1 MRILVVGAGAVG
13 GYFGGRLAEAGC
25 DVTFLVRARRAAQLA
40 GTGLVIKSCLGDAVL
55 QPKTISADKLGEF
68 YDIVLLSCKAYDL
81 ESAIDSFAP
90 AVGPQ
95 TIILPVLNGMRHLE
109 LLDAR
114 FGSGKVLGGLC
125 QIVATLDTSGAILH
139 LNDSHLVVFGE
150 RNGARTPRIDAIAA
164 LMATAKFKSR
174 ASESIMH
181 DMWEKWVF
189 LAALAAVTCLMRAS
203 LGDIASAGGSG
214 ISLGLFEECC
224 SIAEHAGYA
233 SSPKFVTRISTM
245 LKSKESSLT
254 ASMLRDIERGGPT
267 EVDHIIGDLLLRAPE
282 NLKQNSLLRIAHVH
296 LKTYEI
302 SRQRLEDI
310 ASATSF

>member
-25 DVTFLVRARRAAQLA
+25 DVTFLVRARRATQLA
-40 GTGLVIKSCLGDAVL
+40 ETGLVIKSRVGDAVL
-55 QPKTISADKLGEF
+55 RPKTISADKLGEF

-95 TIILPVLNGMRHLE
+95 TVILPVLNGMRHLE

-114 FGSGKVLGGLC
+114 FGSEKVLGGLC
-125 QIVATLDTSGAILH
+125 QIVSTLDASGAILH
-139 LNDSHLVVFGE
+139 LNDSHLIAFGE

-164 LMATAKFKSR
+164 LMSAAKFKSR
-174 ASESIMH
+174 ASETIMN

-203 LGDIASAGGSG
+203 LGDIAAADGSG
-214 ISLGLFEECC
+214 FSLGLFEECC
-224 SIAEHAGYA
+224 SIAERAGFVF
-233 SSPKFVTRISTM
+233 STKFIDRIRAM
-245 LKSKESSLT
+245 LKSTESSLT

-282 NLKQNSLLRIAHVH
+282 NLKQDSLLRIAHIH
-296 LKTYEI
+296 LKAYEI
-302 SRQRLEDI
+302 RRQNLEDTT
-310 ASATSF
+310 SATSS

>member
-40 GTGLVIKSCLGDAVL
+40 ETGLVIKSCFGDAVL
-55 QPKTISADKLGEF
+55 HPKTISADKLNEF

-81 ESAIDSFAP
+81 ESAIDSLAP

-95 TIILPVLNGMRHLE
+95 TVILPVLNGMHHLE

-114 FGSGKVLGGLC
+114 FGSDKVLGGLC
-125 QIVATLDTSGAILH
+125 QIVATLDDSGAILH
-139 LNDSHLVVFGE
+139 FNDSHVVVFGE
-150 RNGARTPRIDAIAA
+150 RNGVRTPRIDAIAA
-164 LMATAKFKSR
+164 LMAAAKFKSR
-174 ASESIMH
+174 ASEKIMH

-189 LAALAAVTCLMRAS
+189 LAPVAAITCLMRAS
-203 LGDIASAGGSG
+203 LGDIASADGSG

-233 SSPKFVTRISTM
+233 PSPKFIDRISAM
-245 LKSKESSLT
+245 MKSKESSLT
-254 ASMLRDIERGGPT
+254 ASMLRDIERGGPI
-267 EVDHIIGDLLLRAPE
+267 EIDHIIGDLLLRAPE
-282 NLKQNSLLRIAHVH
+282 NLKQNSLLRIAHIH
-296 LKTYEI
+296 LKAYEI
-302 SRQRLEDI
+302 GRLRLDGT
-310 ASATSF
+310 ASAASN